1 MSFTIN
7 RNLTTFPEVL
17 LGPVKM
23 AALDLLRDVKA
34 LCLQTQE
41 PGGCLVLQIDP
52 ELPAEQFR
60 ISLADSPAAEDEPDQ
75 TGGSKLLLEGGD
87 EMGLVYGIYEI
98 SRRFLGSQAEAED
111 NVQDTLLRLWTI
123 RAQLDEVRSVQAL
136 TYAICRNLCISKLR
150 KRRIVA
156 MELNNEIRLASEHD
170 SQWMLEEKENAQ
182 WLEDSIAGLPAAQM
196 QILRMSQQD
205 GLENSEI
212 AEVLG
217 ISETTVRTALCKA
230 RKNLLERLIKR
241 NQ

>member
-1 MSFTIN
+1 MEKEEFCTLA
-7 RNLTTFPEVL
+7 RQ
-17 LGPVKM
+17 
-23 AALDLLRDVKA
+23 LRAD
-34 LCLQTQE
+34 
-41 PGGCLVLQIDP
+41 I
-52 ELPAEQFR
+52 
-60 ISLADSPAAEDEPDQ
+60 LA
-75 TGGSKLLLEGGD
+75 
-87 EMGLVYGIYEI
+87 V

-182 WLEDSIAGLPAAQM
+182 WLEDSIAGLPTAQM

>member
-1 MSFTIN
+1 MEKEEFCTLA
-7 RNLTTFPEVL
+7 RQ
-17 LGPVKM
+17 
-23 AALDLLRDVKA
+23 LRAD
-34 LCLQTQE
+34 
-41 PGGCLVLQIDP
+41 I
-52 ELPAEQFR
+52 
-60 ISLADSPAAEDEPDQ
+60 LA
-75 TGGSKLLLEGGD
+75 
-87 EMGLVYGIYEI
+87 V

-111 NVQDTLLRLWTI
+111 NVQDTLLKLWTI
-123 RAQLDEVRSVQAL
+123 RAQLDEVRSIQAL

-182 WLEDSIAGLPAAQM
+182 WLEDSIAGLPASQM

>member
-1 MSFTIN
+1 MEKEEFCTLA
-7 RNLTTFPEVL
+7 RNLR
-17 LGPVKM
+17 
-23 AALDLLRDVKA
+23 AD
-34 LCLQTQE
+34 
-41 PGGCLVLQIDP
+41 I
-52 ELPAEQFR
+52 
-60 ISLADSPAAEDEPDQ
+60 LA
-75 TGGSKLLLEGGD
+75 
-87 EMGLVYGIYEI
+87 V

-123 RAQLDEVRSVQAL
+123 RAQLDEVRSIQAL

-156 MELNNEIRLASEHD
+156 MELSNEIRLASEHD

>member
-1 MSFTIN
+1 MEKEEFCTLA
-7 RNLTTFPEVL
+7 RQ
-17 LGPVKM
+17 
-23 AALDLLRDVKA
+23 LRAD
-34 LCLQTQE
+34 
-41 PGGCLVLQIDP
+41 I
-52 ELPAEQFR
+52 
-60 ISLADSPAAEDEPDQ
+60 LA
-75 TGGSKLLLEGGD
+75 
-87 EMGLVYGIYEI
+87 V

-156 MELNNEIRLASEHD
+156 MELSNEIRLASEHD

-205 GLENSEI
+205 GLENSKI